1 MKKFYVAANILGAVE
16 VKADTPEQAHAK
28 ASQYPSKKFKLQPMP
43 TGLWVFE
50 RPPQEAP
57 KPDAGSG
64 T

>member
-16 VKADTPEQAHAK
+16 VKADTPEQAHIK

-43 TGLWVFE
+43 TGVWVFE
-50 RPPQEAP
+50 RPPQEKP

-64 T
+64 A